1 MNINATLIGQIITFA
16 IFIWFTMRYVWP
28 PIKKAMRDREKNIS
42 DGLQAAEQG
51 HRDLELAQR
60 KSKKI
65 IADAKLE
72 ASHVLERA
80 NERASQSIEEAKE
93 NARIEGQRLLDNA
106 KIEVDQ
112 QFNQARDQLRNEVVN
127 LALSGAEKVLEKEI
141 NKSTHEKLLQELAG
155 DLSR

>member
-28 PIKKAMRDREKNIS
+28 PIKKAMHDREKNIS

-80 NERASQSIEEAKE
+80 NERASQVVEEAKE
-93 NARIEGQRLLDNA
+93 GARIEGQRLLDNA
-106 KIEVDQ
+106 KAEVDQ
-112 QFNQARDQLRNEVVN
+112 QFTQARDQLRKEVASI
-127 LALSGAEKVLEKEI
+127 ALGGAEKILEKEI
-141 NKSTHEKLLQELAG
+141 DKSAHQKLLHELAS
-155 DLSR
+155 DLNA

>member
-28 PIKKAMRDREKNIS
+28 PIKKAMRDREKNIA

-60 KSKKI
+60 KSKQI
-65 IADAKLE
+65 ISDAKLE

-80 NERASQSIEEAKE
+80 NERASQTVEEAKE
-93 NARIEGQRLLDNA
+93 GARVEGQRLLDNA
-106 KIEVDQ
+106 KTEIEQ
-112 QFNQARDQLRNEVVN
+112 QFNQARDQLQNEVVN
-127 LALSGAEKVLEKEI
+127 IALSGAEKILEKEVD
-141 NKSTHEKLLQELAG
+141 KASHEKLLQELAS
-155 DLSR
+155 DLSK